1 MPRKPLVVKIGGHL
15 LFRKEELDAN
25 YIKELVSVL
34 RENEDILTPLIVV
47 VGGGAFARKYIGA
60 LRRIGIENESACD
73 YIGIE
78 VSRVNAALIAAAYYG
93 VPHEI
98 PRNFADALQSA
109 QSSKITFMGGLQPG
123 QSTTTVA
130 ALIAE
135 ALGAHALIIATD
147 VDGVYTA
154 DPKKDP
160 KAKLLRTVTTTELRV
175 MFHRIT
181 KAGGYALLDPY
192 TLDIIERGKL
202 TTKIINGKPAT
213 NIVKAAEGESIGTTI
228 KPI

>member
-1 MPRKPLVVKIGGHL
+1 MPAKHLVVKIGGHL
-15 LFRKEELDAN
+15 LSKNDELDN
-25 YIKELVSVL
+25 SYIKELVSIL
-34 RENEDILTPLIVV
+34 KKNEEALTPLIIV
-47 VGGGAFARKYIGA
+47 VGGGALARKYIEA
-60 LRRIGIENESACD
+60 LRCIGIQNESTCD

-78 VSRVNAALIAAAYYG
+78 VSRANAALLAAAYYG

-109 QSSKITFMGGLQPG
+109 QSSRTTFMGGLQPG

-135 ALGAHALIIATD
+135 ALGARALIIATD

-154 DPKKDP
+154 DPKKSS
-160 KAKLLRTVTTTELRV
+160 KTKLLRTVTTTELRA
-175 MFHRIT
+175 MFCRIT

-213 NIVKAAEGESIGTTI
+213 NIVKAAKDESIGTTI